1 LPAGSTWQVSCEVAP
16 PSRKKSHADQRE
28 DSDEP
33 PQLLD
38 AVAKPYACGNKTC
51 STHPTKSNCQVC
63 KSAVCDLN
71 NKGQEVLVPGTATT
85 TTCTEPAKVETP
97 PATPPSKVPT
107 TRAPVERPVAR

>member
-1 LPAGSTWQVSCEVAP
+1 MNLRNC
-16 PSRKKSHADQRE
+16 SRYVVIAFAVTVVTGLGVR
-28 DSDEP
+28 
-33 PQLLD
+33 D

-63 KSAVCDLN
+63 KSAACDLN

>member
-1 LPAGSTWQVSCEVAP
+1 MNLRNC
-16 PSRKKSHADQRE
+16 SRYVVIAFAVTVVTGLGVRA
-28 DSDEP
+28 
-33 PQLLD
+33 

-85 TTCTEPAKVETP
+85 TTCTEPAKAETP

>member
-1 LPAGSTWQVSCEVAP
+1 MNLRNC
-16 PSRKKSHADQRE
+16 SRYVVIAFAVTVVTGLGVRA
-28 DSDEP
+28 
-33 PQLLD
+33 

-85 TTCTEPAKVETP
+85 TTCTEPAKIQTP

>member
-1 LPAGSTWQVSCEVAP
+1 MNLRNC
-16 PSRKKSHADQRE
+16 SRYVVIAFAVTVVTGLGVR
-28 DSDEP
+28 
-33 PQLLD
+33 D

-85 TTCTEPAKVETP
+85 TTCTEPAKIQTS

>member
-1 LPAGSTWQVSCEVAP
+1 MNLRNC
-16 PSRKKSHADQRE
+16 SRYVVIAFAVTVFTGLGVR
-28 DSDEP
+28 
-33 PQLLD
+33 D

>member
-1 LPAGSTWQVSCEVAP
+1 MNLRNC
-16 PSRKKSHADQRE
+16 SRYVVIAFAVTVVTGLGVR
-28 DSDEP
+28 
-33 PQLLD
+33 D
-38 AVAKPYACGNKTC
+38 AVGKPYACGNKTC
-51 STHPTKSNCQVC
+51 STHPTKSNCQAC

>member
-1 LPAGSTWQVSCEVAP
+1 MNLRNC
-16 PSRKKSHADQRE
+16 SRYVVIAFAVTVVTGLGVR
-28 DSDEP
+28 
-33 PQLLD
+33 D

>member
-1 LPAGSTWQVSCEVAP
+1 MNLRNC
-16 PSRKKSHADQRE
+16 SRYVVIAFAVTVVTGLGVR
-28 DSDEP
+28 
-33 PQLLD
+33 D

-85 TTCTEPAKVETP
+85 TTCTEPAKIHTP

>member
-1 LPAGSTWQVSCEVAP
+1 MNLRNC
-16 PSRKKSHADQRE
+16 SRYVVIAFAVTVVTGLGVR
-28 DSDEP
+28 
-33 PQLLD
+33 D

-85 TTCTEPAKVETP
+85 TTCTEPAKIQTP

>member
-1 LPAGSTWQVSCEVAP
+1 MNLRNC
-16 PSRKKSHADQRE
+16 SRYVVIAFAVTVVTGLGVR
-28 DSDEP
+28 
-33 PQLLD
+33 D

-107 TRAPVERPVAR
+107 TRASVERPVAR

>member
-1 LPAGSTWQVSCEVAP
+1 MNLRNC
-16 PSRKKSHADQRE
+16 SRYVVIAFAVTVVTGLGVR
-28 DSDEP
+28 
-33 PQLLD
+33 D
-38 AVAKPYACGNKTC
+38 AVAKPYACGNKPC

>member
-1 LPAGSTWQVSCEVAP
+1 MNLRNCSWYVVIAFAVTVVTGLGV
-16 PSRKKSHADQRE
+16 R
-28 DSDEP
+28 
-33 PQLLD
+33 D

>member
-1 LPAGSTWQVSCEVAP
+1 MNLRNC
-16 PSRKKSHADQRE
+16 SRYVVIAFAVTVVTGLGVR
-28 DSDEP
+28 
-33 PQLLD
+33 D

-51 STHPTKSNCQVC
+51 STHPMKSNCQVC

>member
-1 LPAGSTWQVSCEVAP
+1 MNLRNC
-16 PSRKKSHADQRE
+16 SRYVVIAFAVTVVTGLGVRA
-28 DSDEP
+28 
-33 PQLLD
+33 

>member
-1 LPAGSTWQVSCEVAP
+1 MNLRNC
-16 PSRKKSHADQRE
+16 SRYVVIAF
-28 DSDEP
+28 
-33 PQLLD
+33 
-38 AVAKPYACGNKTC
+38 AVTVVTGLGVRAAIAKPYACGNKTC

>member
-1 LPAGSTWQVSCEVAP
+1 MNPRNC
-16 PSRKKSHADQRE
+16 SRYVVIAFAVTVVTGLGVR
-28 DSDEP
+28 
-33 PQLLD
+33 D